1 MSNHI
6 RIGKEKLLL
15 LLYFA
20 GIIFVGSLLFS
31 LPLRPAPA
39 V

>member
-1 MSNHI
+1 MAQEPWMSIHV

-20 GIIFVGSLLFS
+20 GFIL
-31 LPLRPAPA
+31 
-39 V
+39 